1 MQFRFIRTLFFAVV
15 MLCMSAASFAQI
27 GISISF
33 APPELPVYEQ
43 PICPGDGYLWT
54 PGYWAYANDYDDY
67 YWVPGTWVMAP
78 EVGLLWTPA
87 YWGWGGNGYVFYDGY
102 WGQQVGFYGGVSY
115 GYGYYGNGYE
125 GGRWD
130 NGHFFYNRSVNNVNV
145 TVIHNVYNTTV
156 INSTVVNRVSY
167 NGGNGGISV
176 RATAQQEAVGR
187 ERHIPAVA
195 VQTEHAQAAHT
206 NPEQRASINHGKP
219 AVAAT
224 PKPGAFSDR
233 AIVPAKAAGAPYNPP
248 VKRAA
253 AEPVANT
260 PAAQSGKQCRSPGAN
275 NNQPESKRPAMAQPN
290 VRPEPSRPEA
300 NRPEANRPASTAAA
314 RPDLRPNRNNE
325 PAQRAPTPTPAE
337 RSQPQRES
345 PPPAEARR
353 QRQNNSASSRLREHR
368 KKRNAKPSSRSE
380 TKSHH
385 NKDRVWLGFTWKAT
399 LGYPAYRRVP
409 FFRPEMALRRLFSV
423 PSENIGLF
431 VVNSEQLYRYFCA
444 LMRSC
449 NERN

>member
-1 MQFRFIRTLFFAVV
+1 MQIRFIRTLFFAVV

-43 PICPGDGYLWT
+43 PLCPGDGYLWT

-87 YWGWGGNGYVFYDGY
+87 YWGWGGSGYVFYDGY

-130 NGHFFYNRSVNNVNV
+130 NGHFFYNRSVNNVNA

-206 NPEQRASINHGKP
+206 NPEQRASVNHGKP

-248 VKRAA
+248 EKHAA
-253 AEPVANT
+253 VQPANT
-260 PAAQSGKQCRSPGAN
+260 PAARPENNVARPAQP

-290 VRPEPSRPEA
+290 VRPEPSRPEVNRPEV
-300 NRPEANRPASTAAA
+300 NRPEANRPPVAEPN
-314 RPDLRPNRNNE
+314 RPQPNRNNE

-337 RSQPQRES
+337 RAQPQRET

-353 QRQNNSASSRLREHR
+353 AAPEPQRPQPAARAQEE
-368 KKRNAKPSSRSE
+368 KKRPAEEPKRDEKP
-380 TKSHH
+380 
-385 NKDRVWLGFTWKAT
+385 
-399 LGYPAYRRVP
+399 P
-409 FFRPEMALRRLFSV
+409 
-423 PSENIGLF
+423 
-431 VVNSEQLYRYFCA
+431 Q
-444 LMRSC
+444 
-449 NERN
+449 